1 MQRKNPGSSSQ
12 PNAPIDLTPLL
23 DVIFIFLFVVI
34 IAYAAKAQAVEAEAV
49 SKTEELEKQVEE
61 LNARLTEEESLREM
75 YEKRLS
81 DYESDVIGGRVKI
94 VTIYCTWDEEDST
107 KRQIRVLT
115 SDKEFSPVNLT
126 AENQENGYARLN
138 QMLVD
143 YITSNSDSVVVLS
156 LNTESPGDS
165 CFLVKQ
171 TDLFAANVAH
181 HSRIANTVGVS
192 KSVCFS

>member
-49 SKTEELEKQVEE
+49 SRTEELEKQVEE

-94 VTIYCTWDEEDST
+94 VTIYCTWDEENDET
-107 KRQIRVLT
+107 TLQVWGEYKVFGLL
-115 SDKEFSPVNLT
+115 V
-126 AENQENGYARLN
+126 N

-143 YITSNSDSVVVLS
+143 YITENSDSVVVLS
-156 LNTESPGDS
+156 LNTEKILYRD
-165 CFLVKQ
+165 Q
-171 TDLFAANVAH
+171 TAINELMGKLTRRYKYVY
-181 HSRIANTVGVS
+181 
-192 KSVCFS
+192 

>member
-1 MQRKNPGSSSQ
+1 
-12 PNAPIDLTPLL
+12 
-23 DVIFIFLFVVI
+23 
-34 IAYAAKAQAVEAEAV
+34 
-49 SKTEELEKQVEE
+49 
-61 LNARLTEEESLREM
+61 M
-75 YEKRLS
+75 YEERLS

-156 LNTESPGDS
+156 LNTERILYRD
-165 CFLVKQ
+165 Q
-171 TDLFAANVAH
+171 TAINELMGKLTRKYKYVY
-181 HSRIANTVGVS
+181 
-192 KSVCFS
+192 

>member
-23 DVIFIFLFVVI
+23 DVIFIFLFVIFIFLFVVI

-49 SKTEELEKQVEE
+49 SRTEELEKQVEE

-156 LNTESPGDS
+156 LNTERILYRD
-165 CFLVKQ
+165 Q
-171 TDLFAANVAH
+171 TAINELMGKLTRKYKYVY
-181 HSRIANTVGVS
+181 
-192 KSVCFS
+192 

>member
-94 VTIYCTWDEEDST
+94 VTIYCTWDDEDST

-156 LNTESPGDS
+156 LNTERILYRD
-165 CFLVKQ
+165 Q
-171 TDLFAANVAH
+171 TAINELMGKLTRKYKYVY
-181 HSRIANTVGVS
+181 
-192 KSVCFS
+192 

>member
-1 MQRKNPGSSSQ
+1 MRK
-12 PNAPIDLTPLL
+12 LK
-23 DVIFIFLFVVI
+23 IFLLFVVCSLWMAGCGKVKETEI
-34 IAYAAKAQAVEAEAV
+34 GSAVYYLNKDATSIVPVAYEITGE
-49 SKTEELEKQVEE
+49 TMEKQVEE

-94 VTIYCTWDEEDST
+94 VTIYCTWDDEDST

-143 YITSNSDSVVVLS
+143 YITENSDSVVVLS
-156 LNTESPGDS
+156 LNTEKILYRD
-165 CFLVKQ
+165 Q
-171 TDLFAANVAH
+171 TAINDLMGKLTRKYKYVY
-181 HSRIANTVGVS
+181 
-192 KSVCFS
+192 